1 MDGMFAA
8 NQPAW
13 DLEKARVP
21 VLVINARSP
30 MWTAEYEAYARSL
43 SDRADYRTIDGAGH
57 FLMLEKPAEF
67 NASLIEML
75 RKFDL
80 VAQ

>member
-1 MDGMFAA
+1 MNIPRA
-8 NQPAW
+8 
-13 DLEKARVP
+13 L
-21 VLVINARSP
+21 VLIRGVSAQ
-30 MWTAEYEAYARSL
+30 
-43 SDRADYRTIDGAGH
+43 ADYRNVDGTGH

-80 VAQ
+80 AAH